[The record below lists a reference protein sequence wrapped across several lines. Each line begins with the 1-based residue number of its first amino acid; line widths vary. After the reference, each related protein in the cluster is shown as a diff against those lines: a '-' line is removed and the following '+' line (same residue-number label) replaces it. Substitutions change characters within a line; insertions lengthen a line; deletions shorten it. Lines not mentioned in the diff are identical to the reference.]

1 IWLFDE
7 RCSLRF
13 ILSLSLSSFISS
25 KTIIPL
31 RFIFDREMTT
41 SLDRWEKDP
50 FFAAAEEV
58 QESADRM
65 ESAYRSW
72 IKRGSSNVWDSDQL
86 HRGLHAALGTTK
98 WQLDEFQRAVK
109 SSYDNRLNDETQDRH
124 REFTFVM
131 ETQVA
136 KIEKSLKEADDGKGT
151 PRWVRLDEDDRNELA
166 LFLTGPSES
175 EKKQAK
181 TQGHRR
187 TASATPDIGAWNIAV
202 SKDGLLQK
210 SSGEPPVRPPRKVP
224 SVSGFLNFMEPG
236 SKNCVRKWKALD
248 RQGDSDAVLLLP
260 IQANQVRSPNKSCM
274 ECEEDCYEKQLHGW
288 YGAIQRQLQRGS
300 RNACNVEDRYEYDA
314 GEFIHLRYETDLAKS
329 TCLLYSSIITE
340 FDSLVT

>member
-1 IWLFDE
+1 
-7 RCSLRF
+7 
-13 ILSLSLSSFISS
+13 
-25 KTIIPL
+25 
-31 RFIFDREMTT
+31 MTT

-58 QESADRM
+58 QESADRFP
-65 ESAYRSW
+65 YRSW
-72 IKRGSSNVWDSDQL
+72 IKRGSSN
-86 HRGLHAALGTTK
+86 
-98 WQLDEFQRAVK
+98 LDEFQRAVK
-109 SSYDNRLNDETQDRH
+109 SSYDNRLNDETRDRH

-202 SKDGLLQK
+202 SEDGLLQK
-210 SSGEPPVRPPRKVP
+210 SSGEQPVRPPRKVP
-224 SVSGFLNFMEPG
+224 SVSGFLNIMEAG

-288 YGAIQRQLQRGS
+288 YGAIQRQLQRS
-300 RNACNVEDRYEYDA
+300 QYRMRYSKTVQA
-314 GEFIHLRYETDLAKS
+314 TIWI
-329 TCLLYSSIITE
+329 LLLLFLI
-340 FDSLVT
+340 

>member
-1 IWLFDE
+1 
-7 RCSLRF
+7 
-13 ILSLSLSSFISS
+13 
-25 KTIIPL
+25 
-31 RFIFDREMTT
+31 MTT

-314 GEFIHLRYETDLAKS
+314 GEFIHLRYEPDLAKS

>member
-1 IWLFDE
+1 
-7 RCSLRF
+7 
-13 ILSLSLSSFISS
+13 
-25 KTIIPL
+25 TIIPL
-31 RFIFDREMTT
+31 RFIFDNREMTT

-72 IKRGSSNVWDSDQL
+72 IKRGSSN
-86 HRGLHAALGTTK
+86 
-98 WQLDEFQRAVK
+98 
-109 SSYDNRLNDETQDRH
+109 
-124 REFTFVM
+124 
-131 ETQVA
+131 
-136 KIEKSLKEADDGKGT
+136 SLKEADDGKGT

-175 EKKQAK
+175 EKKQ
-181 TQGHRR
+181 GHRR
-187 TASATPDIGAWNIAV
+187 AASAAPEIGAWNIAV
-202 SKDGLLQK
+202 SEDGLLQK
-210 SSGEPPVRPPRKVP
+210 PSGEPPVRPPRKVP

-288 YGAIQRQLQRGS
+288 YGAIQRQLQRS
-300 RNACNVEDRYEYDA
+300 QYRMRYS
-314 GEFIHLRYETDLAKS
+314 KS
-329 TCLLYSSIITE
+329 VQATIWILLLLFLIVVVATHAM
-340 FDSLVT
+340 

>member
-1 IWLFDE
+1 
-7 RCSLRF
+7 
-13 ILSLSLSSFISS
+13 
-25 KTIIPL
+25 
-31 RFIFDREMTT
+31 MTT

-50 FFAAAEEV
+50 FFAAAEQV

-65 ESAYRSW
+65 ESAYRTW
-72 IKRGSSNVWDSDQL
+72 IKRGSSNVCDSDQL
-86 HRGLHAALGTTK
+86 HRDLHAALGTTK
-98 WQLDEFQRAVK
+98 WQLDEFQRAVQ
-109 SSYDNRLNDETQDRH
+109 SSYDNHLSDETRDRH
-124 REFTFVM
+124 SEFTFVM

-175 EKKQAK
+175 GK
-181 TQGHRR
+181 TQLSSKEAKAHGHRR

-202 SKDGLLQK
+202 SVDGLMQK
-210 SSGEPPVRPPRKVP
+210 PSGEPLVRPPRKVP

-260 IQANQVRSPNKSCM
+260 IQRNQQVVNGCPERDKSCM
-274 ECEEDCYEKQLHGW
+274 EGEEDCYEKQLQVHGW

-300 RNACNVEDRYEYDA
+300 LSAYNVEDRY
-314 GEFIHLRYETDLAKS
+314 GILPRW
-329 TCLLYSSIITE
+329 SSLGFFE
-340 FDSLVT
+340 

>member
-1 IWLFDE
+1 
-7 RCSLRF
+7 
-13 ILSLSLSSFISS
+13 
-25 KTIIPL
+25 
-31 RFIFDREMTT
+31 MTT

-65 ESAYRSW
+65 ESAYRTW

-86 HRGLHAALGTTK
+86 HRDLHAALGTTK

-109 SSYDNRLNDETQDRH
+109 SSYDNRLSDETRDRH

-131 ETQVA
+131 EAQVA
-136 KIEKSLKEADDGKGT
+136 KIEKSLKEAADGKGT

-166 LFLTGPSES
+166 LFLTGPPS
-175 EKKQAK
+175 
-181 TQGHRR
+181 QGHRR
-187 TASATPDIGAWNIAV
+187 AASATPDIGAWSIAV
-202 SKDGLLQK
+202 SSEDGLAKK
-210 SSGEPPVRPPRKVP
+210 SSGDPPVRPPRKVP

-260 IQANQVRSPNKSCM
+260 IQSNQQVVNGSLERDKSCM
-274 ECEEDCYEKQLHGW
+274 ECEEDCYEKQLQLHGW
-288 YGAIQRQLQRGS
+288 YGAIQRQLQRS
-300 RNACNVEDRYEYDA
+300 QYRMRYSKTVQA
-314 GEFIHLRYETDLAKS
+314 AIWI
-329 TCLLYSSIITE
+329 LLLLFLIVVVATHAM
-340 FDSLVT
+340 